1 MRSIVMLWI
10 HWISGEITV
19 FFWQK
24 IAILAGSPLIPKF
37 LAVDAIPGLVNV
49 YITDGK
55 ITMLLIGKSN
65 INGPFSLAMLVYQRV
80 SLNQCRHG

>member
-24 IAILAGSPLIPKF
+24 IAILAGSPLIAKF
-37 LAVDAIPGLVNV
+37 LAVDAINTRPGKRLQN
-49 YITDGK
+49 
-55 ITMLLIGKSN
+55 
-65 INGPFSLAMLVYQRV
+65 
-80 SLNQCRHG
+80 